1 MSPEAQKIAFAIS
14 NPRRLETLALLYER
28 PLSAATITYLLEVSQ
43 PAMAQHLRILQ
54 QAGLVRRERY
64 GVRVIYELA
73 DVRARLFARGL
84 TNLLR

>member
-1 MSPEAQKIAFAIS
+1 
-14 NPRRLETLALLYER
+14 
-28 PLSAATITYLLEVSQ
+28 
-43 PAMAQHLRILQ
+43 MAQHLRILQ